1 MQLLLAVEQI
11 MPSKN
16 FIEDATP
23 ENYADLV
30 IGNSMRGPVLVNYW
44 SAKAGPCLKLWPVL
58 EKLAEEYA
66 GKFLLV
72 NFNTDKYYDFARQ
85 QLGVT
90 SVPLV
95 KIYRQQQVVDVIH
108 GAESEHSIRK
118 VIEKQLPRASDA
130 LLLAAVQL
138 YQQGNIEA
146 AFLEIK
152 QLQQQDADNPRI
164 PLTLLRLLFRE
175 GRLQDVQAQI
185 NALPES
191 FKKNEDVINLQTHA
205 SFIQAAQQA
214 PDAQQLQQTIL
225 QQPDN
230 LEARYQMSARHL
242 VADQY
247 TDAMDQLLQ
256 IIVRNRSYA
265 NDAAVKGMVTLLNMV
280 SHDEVLVK
288 NYRQKMIDALN
299 P

>member
-1 MQLLLAVEQI
+1 MS
-11 MPSKN
+11 SKK

-58 EKLAEEYA
+58 EKLAQDYG

-72 NFNTDKYYDFARQ
+72 NFNTDKYHDFARQ

-95 KIYRQQQVVDVIH
+95 KIYRQQQVVDMIR

-118 VIEKQLPRASDA
+118 VIDKQLPRESDA

-138 YQQGNIEA
+138 YQQGNVDA
-146 AFLEIK
+146 AFLAMQ

-164 PLTLLRLLFRE
+164 TLAYLRLLFRE
-175 GRLQDVQAQI
+175 GRLHDVQAQI
-185 NALPES
+185 NALPEA
-191 FKKNEDVINLQTHA
+191 FRKNEDVINLQAHA
-205 SFIQAAQQA
+205 GFIQAAQQA
-214 PDAQQLQQTIL
+214 PDVPQLQQIIS

-230 LEARYQMSARHL
+230 LDARYQLSARYL

-247 TDAMDQLLQ
+247 TNAMDELLQ
-256 IIVRNRSYA
+256 IILRNRSYA
-265 NDAAVKGMVTLLNMV
+265 NDAAVKGMVVLLNMV
-280 SHDEVLVK
+280 RDDEALTK
-288 NYRQKMIDALN
+288 NYRQKMMDALSR
-299 P
+299 